1 MALLFRLL
9 TIPGLAARGV
19 LLAHSV
25 AAAAAADRPPNVVLF
40 LVDDMGWRD
49 SSAYGSTYYET
60 PQMERFAAT
69 AVRFTDA
76 YAVPLCSPT
85 RASILTGQ
93 YSARHGITSATGHLT
108 PQPADFSFLPETAP
122 PNRPLLLPISR
133 NYLPPEQYTLAEAL
147 RDAGY
152 RTGHFGKWHL
162 GVTPPHWPEQ
172 QGFDVAWHCEPS
184 AGPPGAYFSPYGVLP
199 PGTTRAE
206 AKGKKYVVGTITDG
220 PEGEYITDRLTDEA
234 LAFIE
239 TNRDR
244 PFFANIWHYGVH
256 GPWGHKES
264 LTRRFAGRSDPAGR
278 QGNPIMAS
286 MLASVDESLGRVLDT
301 LDRLGLADNTL
312 VIFYS
317 DNGGNVHSNVPGTA
331 KTDRAERAGS
341 PMLADWRK
349 WAGDQPPT
357 NNAPLREGKGRI
369 YEGGQRVPLMVRWPG
384 RTKSGSTSDTVVG
397 PLDLYPTILDCV
409 GVERPRQQTIDGE
422 SLRPVLTGA
431 GRLKARPYF
440 TWFPHLVPA
449 VSVREGEWKLIRRF
463 QPHPD
468 YPDVH
473 ELYNLAADIGETNN
487 LAASMPEKLAELD
500 SLIDQFI
507 AETVATAP
515 QPNPA
520 YRPPGP
526 LDGLVLRS
534 CEATVNAESVTF
546 TATGRQPFL
555 GTAAVKLPGPLECT
569 LSIRSR
575 KGGRGRIEWKLA
587 GQPDF
592 PVAGQSV
599 AYQIKPTNEWQTVKV
614 QLPVAGIPAVFRLY
628 LPAAEA
634 PVEVRM
640 IRFSSG
646 ANRRQWRFDWSAPRV
661 TFPARAGVSSDF
673 RPCGQRRPENLGRIA
688 TEISVVR
695 SRNAADSVGVF
706 PVPGRVRWWFTI
718 GS

>member
-1 MALLFRLL
+1 MLTALGAVLFLSVSE
-9 TIPGLAARGV
+9 TAR
-19 LLAHSV
+19 AS
-25 AAAAAADRPPNVVLF
+25 ASERPLNVVLF

-69 AVRFTDA
+69 AMRFTDA

-93 YSARHGITSATGHLT
+93 YSARHGVTSATGHLA
-108 PQPADFSFLPETAP
+108 PQPQGFTFLPETAP
-122 PNRPLLLPISR
+122 ANQPLLMPISR

-147 RDAGY
+147 RDHGY

-172 QGFDVAWHCEPS
+172 QGFDIAWHCEPS

-220 PEGEYITDRLTDEA
+220 EDGEYITDRLTDEA
-234 LAFIE
+234 VAFIE
-239 TNRDR
+239 ENHNR

-256 GPWGHKES
+256 GPWGHKEA
-264 LTRRFAGRSDPAGR
+264 LTRKFTGKSDPSGR

-286 MLASVDESLGRVLDT
+286 MLASVDESLGRILDT

-317 DNGGNVHSNVPGTA
+317 DNGGNVHSNVPDTA

-369 YEGGQRVPLMVRWPG
+369 YEGGQRVPLLVRWPG
-384 RTKSGSTSDTVVG
+384 RTKSGSTSATVVG
-397 PLDLYPTILDCV
+397 PIDLYPTILDCA
-409 GVERPRQQTIDGE
+409 GVERPGQQTIDGE
-422 SLRPVLTGA
+422 SLVPVLTGV
-431 GRLKARPYF
+431 GRFKARAYF
-440 TWFPHLVPA
+440 TWFPHLIPA
-449 VSVREGEWKLIRRF
+449 VSVREGSWKLIRRF

-468 YPDVH
+468 YPEVR
-473 ELYNLAADIGETNN
+473 ELYDLAADIGEMHN
-487 LAASMPEKLAELD
+487 LAASMPEKLAHLD
-500 SLIDQFI
+500 GLIDQFI
-507 AETVATAP
+507 AGTVMTAP

-534 CEATVNAESVTF
+534 CEAAVNTDSVTF
-546 TATGRQPFL
+546 TPTGRQPFL
-555 GTAAVKLPGPLECT
+555 GTATVKMPGPLKATLTIRSRGGGQGRIQWKLPGQ
-569 LSIRSR
+569 S
-575 KGGRGRIEWKLA
+575 
-587 GQPDF
+587 DF
-592 PVAGQSV
+592 PKAGQSV
-599 AYQIKPTNEWQTVKV
+599 EYRIEPGDAWQTV
-614 QLPVAGIPAVFRLY
+614 QLDLPVAGVPAVFRLY
-628 LPAAEA
+628 LPAEQS
-634 PVEVRM
+634 PVELRL

-646 ANRRQWRFDWSAPRV
+646 SKVRQWRFH
-661 TFPARAGVSSDF
+661 
-673 RPCGQRRPENLGRIA
+673 
-688 TEISVVR
+688 
-695 SRNAADSVGVF
+695 
-706 PVPGRVRWWFTI
+706 
-718 GS
+718 